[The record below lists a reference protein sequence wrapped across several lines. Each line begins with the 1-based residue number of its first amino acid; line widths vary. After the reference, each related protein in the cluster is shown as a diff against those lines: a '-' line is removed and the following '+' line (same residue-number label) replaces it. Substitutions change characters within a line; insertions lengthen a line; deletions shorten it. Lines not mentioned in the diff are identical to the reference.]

1 MLKNYM
7 MNHTVIILLLILM
20 IIIAL
25 NYKKISYHK
34 MYKVFL
40 KNMKNIIDEQI
51 KDKKYKKDKIDKKYI
66 KDKKDK
72 KSIKNK
78 KYKNKKEYII
88 PDDLS
93 IENIS
98 IDNITEEE
106 LNFKKDKYINKDKD
120 VNKDKD
126 DSSFLSDVSS
136 IDLNT
141 IDNSNNT
148 NVTPL
153 SFD

>member
-1 MLKNYM
+1 M
-7 MNHTVIILLLILM
+7 MNQTVIILLLILM

-34 MYKVFL
+34 MYKKFL
-40 KNMKNIIDEQI
+40 KEIKKIIDEQI
-51 KDKKYKKDKIDKKYI
+51 KDKKSDKDKD
-66 KDKKDK
+66 
-72 KSIKNK
+72 KNK
-78 KYKNKKEYII
+78 EKKNKVKKPKPI
-88 PDDLS
+88 PDDIT

-106 LNFKKDKYINKDKD
+106 LNFIKNNDGD
-120 VNKDKD
+120 
-126 DSSFLSDVSS
+126 SFLSDVSS
-136 IDLNT
+136 IELNS

>member
-1 MLKNYM
+1 M

-51 KDKKYKKDKIDKKYI
+51 KDKNDKKYKKEKNDKKN
-66 KDKKDK
+66 KKEK
-72 KSIKNK
+72 KEKKNIKNK
-78 KYKNKKEYII
+78 KSKKEYII
-88 PDDLS
+88 SDDIS

-106 LNFKKDKYINKDKD
+106 LNFKKDKD
-120 VNKDKD
+120 VNKD

-148 NVTPL
+148 NGTPL